1 MTDYLKKFKNWLE
14 DDSTWDTDLSFGGSG
29 DSGDSGDNT
38 SGGLSAEDLEMK
50 KLIYAKLKPLLDKGY
65 TKYEGDMFSDREQG
79 ELDLLETLKGG
90 GGYQPHYDQASTDLG
105 FSKGVYKTGAEYGT
119 SDLDKDASALMQ
131 GGSAYRQNVANQV
144 LSDMSKGASMSGM
157 NLQANALGSGAFGG
171 DRAMLAQG
179 LNQQN
184 YLSAAGKQLGNMNMQ
199 AYNQAL
205 GQARGLNLDRQRA
218 AGGYSDTVLKNL
230 GINTQGLDKKYST
243 QLGAYK
249 DDRGYKDRDLKQDY
263 KFWSDEQNW
272 PYKNLQYAQ
281 GIYSGMPFEEKVST
295 VQPSSGGK

>member
-1 MTDYLKKFKNWLE
+1 MSDFSKWWYQNVF
-14 DDSTWDTDLSFGGSG
+14 DTHHDE
-29 DSGDSGDNT
+29 DSGGGGNMSNNT
-38 SGGLSAEDLEMK
+38 SGGLNPEDLKMK
-50 KLIYAKLKPLLDKGY
+50 KLLYAKLKPLLDKGY

-79 ELDLLETLKGG
+79 ELDLLENLKGG
-90 GGYQPHYDQASTDLG
+90 GGYKPFYDQASTDLG

-131 GGSAYRQNVANQV
+131 GGSAYRQNVADQV
-144 LSDMSKGASMSGM
+144 LSDMSKGASMQGM
-157 NLQANALGSGAFGG
+157 NITANALGSGAFGG

-205 GQARGLNLDRQRA
+205 GQARGLNQDRMNA

-230 GINTQGLDKKYST
+230 GIDTQSLDKRYAT

-249 DDRGYKDRDLKQDY
+249 QDRGYKDRDLKQDY

-295 VQPSSGGK
+295 TQPSSGGK